1 MSLSHNLVSLSTSS
15 PTMLTTTSAQE
26 GAYGREL
33 TISIQNLHS
42 SHFVFL
48 GDSTVTTSSY
58 GFRIDPGQTFT
69 ATLNA
74 EDEIYAVCDATTT
87 TVGVMKVLHNG

>member
-1 MSLSHNLVSLSTSS
+1 
-15 PTMLTTTSAQE
+15 MLTLTPLQE
-26 GAYGREL
+26 GNYSRDL

-69 ATLNA
+69 AVLDPN
-74 EDEIYAVCDATTT
+74 DEIYAVTDTGTTN
-87 TVGVMKVLHNG
+87 VGIIRILHNG